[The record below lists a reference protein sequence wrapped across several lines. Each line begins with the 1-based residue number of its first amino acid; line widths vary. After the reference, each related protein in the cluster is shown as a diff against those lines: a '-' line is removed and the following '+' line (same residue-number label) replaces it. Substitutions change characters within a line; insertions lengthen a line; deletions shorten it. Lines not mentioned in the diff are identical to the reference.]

1 MARSVR
7 LDVPGYPQHIIQRGN
22 NRNVCFFRDSD
33 YLAYKEFL
41 GLALEK
47 SGCSLH
53 AYVLMRNHVHLL
65 VTGHFK
71 GSAAILMQSLGRRY
85 VRYIN
90 RNRKRTG
97 TLWEGRYKSSLIET
111 DRYLLTCYRY
121 IEMNPVRAAMV
132 TRPEHYLQSSHLH
145 HINIRFDPL
154 IDDHS
159 LFRSLG
165 QSAHERA
172 YRYRKM
178 FERHL
183 DEKAV
188 SQIRSNTNRGRV
200 LGSETFSREIREAM
214 RHHEAK
220 PGSE

>member
-7 LDVPGYPQHIIQRGN
+7 LDLPDYPQHIIQRGH
-22 NRNVCFFRDSD
+22 NRSTCFFRDSD

-65 VTGHFK
+65 VTGRFN
-71 GSAAILMQSLGRRY
+71 GGVAVMMQSLGRRY

-90 RNRKRTG
+90 RIRKRTG
-97 TLWEGRYKSSLIET
+97 TLWEGRYKSSIIET

-121 IEMNPVRAAMV
+121 IEMNPVRAGIV
-132 TRPEHYLQSSHLH
+132 TQPEHYLQSSHVH
-145 HINIRFDPL
+145 HVNMRFDPL

-159 LFRSLG
+159 LFMNLG
-165 QSAHERA
+165 QTAEERA
-172 YRYRKM
+172 FRYQRM
-178 FERHL
+178 FEKHL
-183 DEKAV
+183 EEKAV
-188 SQIRSNTNRGRV
+188 DRIRSNTNSGRV
-200 LGSETFSREIREAM
+200 LGSEKFSRQVRKQN
-214 RHHEAK
+214 R
-220 PGSE
+220 GQSS